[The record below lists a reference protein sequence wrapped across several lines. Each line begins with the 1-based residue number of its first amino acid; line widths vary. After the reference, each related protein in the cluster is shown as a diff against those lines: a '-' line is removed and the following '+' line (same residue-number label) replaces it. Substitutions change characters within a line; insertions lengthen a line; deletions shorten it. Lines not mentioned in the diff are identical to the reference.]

1 MQLLSNDIIRAIG
14 WTLIHSLWQG
24 LVLAL
29 VAGILILFT
38 RKSRPALR
46 YNIFTLLFF
55 MLVGSAVLTF
65 FYELRQPAGHR
76 VIAAETPAQVVI
88 TPEVALENLAAQAA
102 NIAIPEPDFTQR
114 FVAYFNEHAPLLVML
129 WFIVF
134 VARSLWLFGGLV
146 YVQRI
151 RHYKPSI
158 PAAGFVDQL
167 SALCSRIR
175 LNSKVQL
182 LESAMI
188 KVPTALGMFKP
199 VILMP
204 LGMMAQ
210 LPPDQVEAVLLH
222 ELAHIRRRDFLVNVV
237 QHFAETIFF
246 FNPALLWLSARI
258 REEREH
264 CCDDIAIGVT
274 QSRNGYIQ
282 ALVSF
287 QEYQLTPRTKYAMAF
302 PGRKKQLLDR
312 VKRILGS
319 NNKTLNIAEKSFLLL
334 CFSLTGILGFVF
346 SQPEPQKLPKKSA
359 TEQVMKI
366 DEQRAVPESSPVEEI
381 APETPVAD
389 EPVPDDSAAV
399 PTQDA
404 PAEPTSDVHQPNAA
418 YYYYGV
424 DIKGVT
430 EGTAVTFG
438 GDPYRVYLF
447 KRDNVVYQAQWDDRH
462 NELAALKVN
471 GREVFTRGMDR
482 RRLAPYTAGLQ
493 AMKEI
498 YRLPY
503 QPQYQPYEPQYQPQ
517 YQPWQTKRDSVP
529 VLKRGNSVMSGTMT
543 TTVDGK
549 QYKVTLDNNKVT
561 GLEIDGVK
569 VPDNELPSMYPLISS
584 ILILNNVEKD
594 ALAVQDKR
602 LQQQTQITSEKTT
615 EALQEQRKL
624 SEIDATNN
632 GRLILISPMTAPSVA
647 TPASVATTASVATSA
662 STATTSLVATPAP
675 AATPPPAPHPVAAPK
690 PVLDSEAEKILKDLR
705 KDGLI
710 KNSERFFFRLNQTE
724 FIVDG
729 QKQTDEV
736 FRKYKEK
743 YIKQPSDLYMYS
755 KSHQRTTI
763 TINN

>member
-14 WTLIHSLWQG
+14 WMLIHSLWQG

-46 YNIFTLLFF
+46 YNIFTMLFF
-55 MLVGSAVLTF
+55 VLVGSAVLTF
-65 FYELRQPAGHR
+65 FYELRQPAGH
-76 VIAAETPAQVVI
+76 AAITAGTPEQAVTALTAMVPEATPAPASD
-88 TPEVALENLAAQAA
+88 T
-102 NIAIPEPDFTQR
+102 AIQEPDFSRR

-151 RHYKPSI
+151 RHYKTSI
-158 PAAGFVDQL
+158 PDTAFIDHL
-167 SALCSRIR
+167 SALCRRIG

-188 KVPTALGMFKP
+188 KVPTALGMLKP

-222 ELAHIRRRDFLVNVV
+222 ELAHIRRRDFLVNLV

-264 CCDDIAIGVT
+264 CCDDIAINVT

-334 CFSLTGILGFVF
+334 CFSLTGMLGFVF
-346 SQPEPQKLPKKSA
+346 SQPEKKQTPTQA
-359 TEQVMKI
+359 TVQLLKMEEKKAEQ
-366 DEQRAVPESSPVEEI
+366 ESSPVDQPAAEEPQTHEA
-381 APETPVAD
+381 APDEAATAPAEDAPAD
-389 EPVPDDSAAV
+389 EPAADD
-399 PTQDA
+399 PRLL
-404 PAEPTSDVHQPNAA
+404 NAA
-418 YYYYGV
+418 YYYYDV
-424 DIKGVT
+424 DLKGIT
-430 EGTAVTFG
+430 EGTAVTFS

-447 KRDNVVYQAQWDDRH
+447 RRNNVVYQAQWDEKH
-462 NELAALKVN
+462 NELAGLKVN
-471 GREVFTRGMDR
+471 GREVFTKGADKQK
-482 RRLAPYTAGLQ
+482 LFPYAAGLQ
-493 AMKEI
+493 AMSEI
-498 YRLPY
+498 YKMPY
-503 QPQYQPYEPQYQPQ
+503 QAQYK
-517 YQPWQTKRDSVP
+517 PWQTKQDSVP
-529 VLKRGNSVMSGTMT
+529 VLKRGNSVMSGIMT
-543 TTVDGK
+543 TTIDGK
-549 QYKVTLDNNKVT
+549 EYKVLLDNNKVT
-561 GLEIDGVK
+561 GLIIDGEK
-569 VPDNELPSMYPLISS
+569 VPDDQLPSKYPLINS
-584 ILILNNVEKD
+584 ILRDVEKE
-594 ALAVQDKR
+594 ALAAQDKR
-602 LQQQTQITSEKTT
+602 LQQQARITTERTSE
-615 EALQEQRKL
+615 AQQQQMQL
-624 SEIDATNN
+624 SQMDASNA
-632 GRLILISPMTAPSVA
+632 RLVPTAPTGPA
-647 TPASVATTASVATSA
+647 TPVTPTPYPQTQTTPHVQ
-662 STATTSLVATPAP
+662 TTPGPA
-675 AATPPPAPHPVAAPK
+675 AAPK
-690 PVLDSEAEKILKDLR
+690 PVVSNEAEKILKDMR

-710 KNSERFFFRLNQTE
+710 KDKDKFSFQLNQTE
-724 FIVDG
+724 LIVDG
-729 QKQTDEV
+729 QKQPDDI

-743 YIKQPSDLYMYS
+743 YIKQPSDRYMYL
-755 KSHQRTTI
+755 KSYERTTI
-763 TINN
+763 TISN

>member
-55 MLVGSAVLTF
+55 LLVGSAVLTF
-65 FYELRQPAGHR
+65 FYELRQPLSQPL
-76 VIAAETPAQVVI
+76 IAAWEPAQVV
-88 TPEVALENLAAQAA
+88 PEPAAAAPELIPPQVAATATQ
-102 NIAIPEPDFTQR
+102 EPDFTTR

-151 RHYKPSI
+151 RHYKTSVPDT
-158 PAAGFVDQL
+158 AFTDRL
-167 SALCSRIR
+167 SALCRSIR

-274 QSRNGYIQ
+274 QSRSGYIQ

-287 QEYQLTPRTKYAMAF
+287 QEYQLAPRIKYAMAF
-302 PGRKKQLLDR
+302 PGKKKQLLDR

-334 CFSLTGILGFVF
+334 CFSLTGMLGFVF
-346 SQPEPQKLPKKSA
+346 SQPEKKEATKKPA
-359 TEQVMKI
+359 TEQVLKV
-366 DEQRAVPESSPVEEI
+366 EEKSPVQEI
-381 APETPVAD
+381 SPVDKPAPEKPSVEEAAQD
-389 EPVPDDSAAV
+389 EAAAPLAEDV
-399 PTQDA
+399 PTAASPVDA
-404 PAEPTSDVHQPNAA
+404 KRLLNAA
-418 YYYYGV
+418 YYYNDV
-424 DIKGVT
+424 DIKGIT

-447 KRDNVVYQAQWDDRH
+447 KHNNVVYQAQWDDKRS
-462 NELAALKVN
+462 ELAGFKVN
-471 GREVFTRGMDR
+471 GREVFTRGADKQQ
-482 RRLAPYTAGLQ
+482 LIPYAAGLK
-493 AMKEI
+493 AMAE
-498 YRLPY
+498 LY
-503 QPQYQPYEPQYQPQ
+503 QIPRQPQ
-517 YQPWQTKRDSVP
+517 YQPWQTKQDSVP
-529 VLKRGNSVMSGTMT
+529 VLKKGNSIMSGTMT

-549 QYKVTLDNNKVT
+549 QYKITLDNNKVT
-561 GLEIDGVK
+561 GLEIDGEK
-569 VPDNELPSMYPLISS
+569 VPDDQLPSKYPLINS
-584 ILILNNVEKD
+584 ILRYVEKE
-594 ALAVQDKR
+594 ALVAQDKR
-602 LQQQTQITSEKTT
+602 LRQNTQITSEKTI
-615 EALQEQRKL
+615 EARQEQLKL
-624 SEIDATNN
+624 YQMDVSNN
-632 GRLILISPMTAPSVA
+632 ARLAPTAPL
-647 TPASVATTASVATSA
+647 TPAP
-662 STATTSLVATPAP
+662 VATPAP
-675 AATPPPAPHPVAAPK
+675 YTPANPAPHPVAAPK
-690 PVLDSEAEKILKDLR
+690 PVLTSEAEKLLKDMQQ
-705 KDGLI
+705 DGLI
-710 KNSERFFFRLNQTE
+710 RDNEKFSYQLNKKE

-729 QKQTDEV
+729 EKQPDEV

-743 YIKQPSDLYMYS
+743 YIKRPSDKYMYF
-755 KSHQRTTI
+755 KSHNRTTI

>member
-55 MLVGSAVLTF
+55 VLVGSAVLTF
-65 FYELRQPAGHR
+65 FYELRQPAGHAT
-76 VIAAETPAQVVI
+76 VVAGTPEQILAALPAATPA
-88 TPEVALENLAAQAA
+88 AAQAQVSDA
-102 NIAIPEPDFTQR
+102 AIPEPDFSQR

-151 RHYKPSI
+151 RHYKTSI
-158 PAAGFVDQL
+158 PDT
-167 SALCSRIR
+167 ALTDHLATLCRRIG

-182 LESAMI
+182 LESAMV
-188 KVPTALGMFKP
+188 KVPTALGMLKP

-222 ELAHIRRRDFLVNVV
+222 ELAHIRRRDFLVNLV
-237 QHFAETIFF
+237 QHFAETVFF

-334 CFSLTGILGFVF
+334 CFSLTGMLGFVF
-346 SQPEPQKLPKKSA
+346 SQPEKKQAIEKHPTVQMLKMEEKSVAQETSPADQPAAEDPQPQETA
-359 TEQVMKI
+359 H
-366 DEQRAVPESSPVEEI
+366 DEAAI
-381 APETPVAD
+381 APPEDVPAD
-389 EPVPDDSAAV
+389 ASAATT
-399 PTQDA
+399 PDIL
-404 PAEPTSDVHQPNAA
+404 NAA
-418 YYYYGV
+418 YYYYDV

-430 EGTAVTFG
+430 EGTAITFG

-447 KRDNVVYQAQWDDRH
+447 KRNNVVYQAQWDERH

-471 GREVFTRGMDR
+471 GSEVFTRGMNR
-482 RRLAPYTAGLQ
+482 QRLIPYTAGLQ

-498 YRLPY
+498 YRMPY
-503 QPQYQPYEPQYQPQ
+503 QAQ
-517 YQPWQTKRDSVP
+517 YQPWQSKQDSVP

-549 QYKVTLDNNKVT
+549 EYKVMLDNNKVT
-561 GLEIDGVK
+561 GLEIDGEK
-569 VPDNELPSMYPLISS
+569 VPDDQLPSKYPLINS
-584 ILILNNVEKD
+584 IFRDIEKE
-594 ALAVQDKR
+594 ALAAQDKR
-602 LQQQTQITSEKTT
+602 LQQQSRITSEKIS
-615 EALQEQRKL
+615 EAQQEQVRI
-624 SEIDATNN
+624 SQIDATNN
-632 GRLILISPMTAPSVA
+632 ARLVPA
-647 TPASVATTASVATSA
+647 TPLAPTQP
-662 STATTSLVATPAP
+662 ATP
-675 AATPPPAPHPVAAPK
+675 TPYPQIQSTPHPLLTPRPVAAPK
-690 PVLDSEAEKILKDLR
+690 PVLDSEADKILKDMQQ
-705 KDGLI
+705 DGLI
-710 KNSERFFFRLNQTE
+710 KKKDNFYFKLNNTE
-724 FIVDG
+724 LIVDG
-729 QKQTDEV
+729 KKQADEI
-736 FRKYKEK
+736 FRKYKGK
-743 YIKQPSDLYMYS
+743 YIRQPSDSYMYF
-755 KSHQRTTI
+755 KSHDRTTI
-763 TINN
+763 SINN

>member
-29 VAGILILFT
+29 LAGILILFT
-38 RKSRPALR
+38 RKARPALR
-46 YNIFTLLFF
+46 YNIFTILFF
-55 MLVGSAVLTF
+55 LLVGSAVFTF
-65 FYELRQPAGHR
+65 FYELDKPAGHPA
-76 VIAAETPAQVVI
+76 ITGETPAQVTAV
-88 TPEVALENLAAQAA
+88 PANVALEAIQQQAYGA
-102 NIAIPEPDFTQR
+102 TTIQEPDFSER

-151 RHYKPSI
+151 RHYKTSI
-158 PAAGFVDQL
+158 PDTAFIDQL
-167 SALCSRIR
+167 AALCRKIR

-182 LESAMI
+182 LESAMV

-204 LGMMAQ
+204 LGMMVQ

-274 QSRNGYIQ
+274 QSRSGYIQ

-346 SQPEPQKLPKKSA
+346 SQPEPKKLPEKTA
-359 TEQVMKI
+359 TEQVLKI
-366 DEQRAVPESSPVEEI
+366 DEQSSVPENTPTAET
-381 APETPVAD
+381 APETPAAD
-389 EPVPDDSAAV
+389 EAVPDDSAAV

-404 PAEPTSDVHQPNAA
+404 PAEPTSDLHQLPDAA
-418 YYYYGV
+418 YYYDGV
-424 DIKGVT
+424 DIDGVT
-430 EGTAVTFG
+430 EGTAITFS

-447 KRDNVVYQAQWDDRH
+447 KHNNVVYQAQMDDSKG
-462 NELAALKVN
+462 ELTGFKVN
-471 GREVFTRGMDR
+471 GREVFTRGADKQ
-482 RRLAPYTAGLQ
+482 RLLPYMAGLK
-493 AMKEI
+493 AMTEI
-498 YRLPY
+498 YKLPNT
-503 QPQYQPYEPQYQPQ
+503 PQYLRPYQPQ

-549 QYKVTLDNNKVT
+549 QYKIALDNNKVT

-569 VPDNELPSMYPLISS
+569 VPDDQLSSKYPLINA
-584 ILILNNVEKD
+584 ILGNVERENNAILD
-594 ALAVQDKR
+594 QR
-602 LQQQTQITSEKTT
+602 LHQQGQITSEKTI
-615 EALQEQRKL
+615 EAQQQQMQL
-624 SEIDATNN
+624 SQLDAGNKAT
-632 GRLILISPMTAPSVA
+632 LITVAPL
-647 TPASVATTASVATSA
+647 TPGPAVT
-662 STATTSLVATPAP
+662 ATPAP
-675 AATPPPAPHPVAAPK
+675 AAKPAVTATPAPVARPAAAPK
-690 PVLDSEAEKILKDLR
+690 PVLDNEAEKILKDLQ
-705 KDGLI
+705 KDGFI
-710 KNSERFFFRLNQTE
+710 KDKDNFSFQLNKTE

-729 QKQTDEV
+729 KKQPDEV

-743 YIKQPSDLYMYS
+743 YIKQPSDLYMYL
-755 KSHQRTTI
+755 KSHDRTTI

>member
-55 MLVGSAVLTF
+55 ILVGSAVLTF
-65 FYELRQPAGHR
+65 FYELRQPASHPAR
-76 VIAAETPAQVVI
+76 AAGMPAQIVI
-88 TPEVALENLAAQAA
+88 EQAA
-102 NIAIPEPDFTQR
+102 AAPEALQAQVSDTALPEPDFSRR

-151 RHYKPSI
+151 RHYKTSL
-158 PAAGFVDQL
+158 PAAALIDQL
-167 SALCSRIR
+167 QELCRRIK

-182 LESAMI
+182 LESAMV

-222 ELAHIRRRDFLVNVV
+222 ELAHIRRRDFLVNLV

-274 QSRNGYIQ
+274 QSRSGYIQ

-334 CFSLTGILGFVF
+334 CFSLTGMLGFVF
-346 SQPEPQKLPKKSA
+346 SQPEKKQIPKKPA
-359 TEQVMKI
+359 TEQVLKLE
-366 DEQRAVPESSPVEEI
+366 DKSTRQEVSPVDKPAGEKPLTE
-381 APETPVAD
+381 APLAHEAALD
-389 EPVPDDSAAV
+389 EAA
-399 PTQDA
+399 A
-404 PAEPTSDVHQPNAA
+404 SPAENAALAEPPVDAKRLLNAA
-418 YYYYGV
+418 YYYYDV
-424 DIKGVT
+424 DIKGIT

-447 KRDNVVYQAQWDDRH
+447 KRDNVVYQAQWDDKH

-471 GREVFTRGMDR
+471 GREVFTRGMDKQ
-482 RRLAPYTAGLQ
+482 RLLPYAAGLQ

-498 YRLPY
+498 YRMP
-503 QPQYQPYEPQYQPQ
+503 YQPQ
-517 YQPWQTKRDSVP
+517 YQPWQTKQDSVP

-549 QYKVTLDNNKVT
+549 QYKVSLDNNKVT
-561 GLEIDGVK
+561 GLEIDGEK
-569 VPDNELPSMYPLISS
+569 VPDDQLPSKYPIINS
-584 ILILNNVEKD
+584 ILGNVEKE
-594 ALAVQDKR
+594 ALAAQDKR
-602 LQQQTQITSEKTT
+602 LQQQSQITLEKTT
-615 EALQEQRKL
+615 EARQEQLKL
-624 SEIDATNN
+624 YQMDASNSA
-632 GRLILISPMTAPSVA
+632 RLVPAAPLA
-647 TPASVATTASVATSA
+647 PARPV
-662 STATTSLVATPAP
+662 TPAP
-675 AATPPPAPHPVAAPK
+675 YPQTQSTPHPVAAPK
-690 PVLDSEAEKILKDLR
+690 PVMNSEAEKILKDMQR
-705 KDGLI
+705 DGLI
-710 KNSERFFFRLNQTE
+710 KDEERFFFQLNQTE
-724 FIVDG
+724 LIVDG
-729 QKQTDEV
+729 KKQADDV

-743 YIKQPSDLYMYS
+743 YIKQPSDRYMYS
-755 KSHQRTTI
+755 KSNNRTTI
-763 TINN
+763 SISN

>member
-29 VAGILILFT
+29 LAGILILFT

-55 MLVGSAVLTF
+55 VLVGSAVLTF

-76 VIAAETPAQVVI
+76 AITAETPVQVVT
-88 TPEVALENLAAQAA
+88 TPELALENIAAQAA
-102 NIAIPEPDFTQR
+102 NTAIPEPDFTQR

-151 RHYKPSI
+151 RHYKTSI
-158 PAAGFVDQL
+158 PAAAFVDQL

-182 LESAMI
+182 LESAMV

-199 VILMP
+199 IILMP

-287 QEYQLTPRTKYAMAF
+287 QEFQLAPRTKYAMAF

-319 NNKTLNIAEKSFLLL
+319 KNKTLNIAEKSFLLL
-334 CFSLTGILGFVF
+334 CFSLTGMLGFVF
-346 SQPEPQKLPKKSA
+346 SQPEKKQLPKTA
-359 TEQVMKI
+359 TEQVLKI
-366 DEQRAVPESSPVEEI
+366 EEKKALQEISPVDQPASEKPQADQAAKDETA
-381 APETPVAD
+381 AP
-389 EPVPDDSAAV
+389 
-399 PTQDA
+399 
-404 PAEPTSDVHQPNAA
+404 PAEDTPATEPPVLNAA
-418 YYYYGV
+418 YYYYDV

-447 KRDNVVYQAQWDDRH
+447 KRNNVVYQVQWDDRH

-471 GREVFTRGMDR
+471 GTEVFTRGMDR

-493 AMKEI
+493 AMADI
-498 YRLPY
+498 YRMPY
-503 QPQYQPYEPQYQPQ
+503 QSQYQPYQPQ
-517 YQPWQTKRDSVP
+517 YQPWQTRKDSVP
-529 VLKRGNSVMSGTMT
+529 VLKKENSVMTGTMT

-549 QYKVTLDNNKVT
+549 QYKILLDNNKVT

-569 VPDNELPSMYPLISS
+569 VPDDELPAKYPVIKS
-584 ILILNNVEKD
+584 ILDNVIRGAVD
-594 ALAVQDKR
+594 VQDKR

-624 SEIDATNN
+624 SEMDASNN
-632 GRLILISPMTAPSVA
+632 GRLILISPMTAPSGA
-647 TPASVATTASVATSA
+647 TPASVATSASVATTA

-690 PVLDSEAEKILKDLR
+690 PVLDNEAEKILKDLR

-710 KNSERFFFRLNQTE
+710 KNSDRFFFRLNQTE

>member
-29 VAGILILFT
+29 IAGILILFT

-55 MLVGSAVLTF
+55 MLVGCAVLTF
-65 FYELRQPAGHR
+65 FYELRQPAGHG

-88 TPEVALENLAAQAA
+88 TPELTLENLAAQAA
-102 NIAIPEPDFTQR
+102 NTAVPEPDFTQR

-151 RHYKPSI
+151 RHYKTSI
-158 PAAGFVDQL
+158 PAAAFVDQL

-199 VILMP
+199 IILMP

-319 NNKTLNIAEKSFLLL
+319 NNKTLNIAEKSFLLV
-334 CFSLTGILGFVF
+334 CFSLTGMLGFVF
-346 SQPEPQKLPKKSA
+346 SQPEKKQLPKTA
-359 TEQVMKI
+359 TEQLLKL
-366 DEQRAVPESSPVEEI
+366 EEKSAVQEISPVNEPASED
-381 APETPVAD
+381 PRAD
-389 EPVPDDSAAV
+389 ETSPEEPADSLTADMPAAESPVDDK
-399 PTQDA
+399 QLL
-404 PAEPTSDVHQPNAA
+404 NAA
-418 YYYYGV
+418 YYYYDV
-424 DIKGVT
+424 DLKGIT
-430 EGTAVTFG
+430 EGTAVTFA

-447 KRDNVVYQAQWDDRH
+447 KRNNVVYQVQWDEKN
-462 NELAALKVN
+462 NELTGLKVN
-471 GREVFTRGMDR
+471 GREVFTRGQDKQ
-482 RRLAPYTAGLQ
+482 RLAPYAAGLK
-493 AMKEI
+493 AMEEI
-498 YRLPY
+498 YRMPY
-503 QPQYQPYEPQYQPQ
+503 QPQYKPYQSQYQPYQSQ
-517 YQPWQTKRDSVP
+517 YQPWQTRKDSVP
-529 VLKRGNSVMSGTMT
+529 VLKRENSVMTGTMT

-549 QYKVTLDNNKVT
+549 QYKISLDNNKVT

-569 VPDNELPSMYPLISS
+569 VPDDQLPAKYPIIKS
-584 ILILNNVEKD
+584 ILDNVVRGAVD
-594 ALAVQDKR
+594 VQDKR
-602 LQQQTQITSEKTT
+602 LQQQTQITSEKTI
-615 EALQEQRKL
+615 ESLQEQRQL
-624 SEIDATNN
+624 SAIDASNN
-632 GRLILISPMTAPSVA
+632 GRLIMISPTTPTPVA
-647 TPASVATTASVATSA
+647 TPASVATSALAS
-662 STATTSLVATPAP
+662 
-675 AATPPPAPHPVAAPK
+675 HPVAAPK
-690 PVLDSEAEKILKDLR
+690 PVLDNEAEKILKDLR

-710 KNSERFFFRLNQTE
+710 KDKDKFFFQLNETE

-729 QKQTDEV
+729 QKQPDEV

-743 YIKQPSDLYMYS
+743 YIKQPSDHYNYF
-755 KSHQRTTI
+755 KSYNRTTI
-763 TINN
+763 SISN